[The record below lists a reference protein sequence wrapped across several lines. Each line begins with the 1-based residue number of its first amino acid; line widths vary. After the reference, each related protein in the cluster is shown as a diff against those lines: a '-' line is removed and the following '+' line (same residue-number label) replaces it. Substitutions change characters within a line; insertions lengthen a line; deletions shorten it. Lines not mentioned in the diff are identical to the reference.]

1 MTQLLDFDEA
11 KEKKLQTRPLYKTT
25 NFNAGTALT
34 RAEKQLS
41 QARRPAVIDSLAGL
55 ITAPGSPFTTELID
69 HFVLVGHYLGQPGI
83 VEKIAAVLQSPIIR
97 GRGCQN
103 LTII

>member
-1 MTQLLDFDEA
+1 MPGIT
-11 KEKKLQTRPLYKTT
+11 
-25 NFNAGTALT
+25 G
-34 RAEKQLS
+34 AEKQLS
-41 QARRPAVIDSLAGL
+41 EVRRQAVIDALADV
-55 ITAPGSPFTTELID
+55 IPAPGSPIITALIE